1 MSFILTFPNHL
12 IETISCQFSQAI
24 YTNMYIPYEKHPFP
38 LTSNSPTHQSM
49 RKAAT
54 KADSEATDARKRNM
68 RHLPTRAEH
77 KLWTLIKDKA
87 LGVKFLRQER
97 IKLNRNDMG
106 YFADYV
112 CYECDLIIEIDTS
125 LTLERAQNAQRNEY
139 FAGGGFEVI
148 RFRDKDISGNPNA
161 CVAKIAA
168 AITAVGE

>member
-1 MSFILTFPNHL
+1 MHSSLKNLAFISIKTQP
-12 IETISCQFSQAI
+12 
-24 YTNMYIPYEKHPFP
+24 PFP
-38 LTSNSPTHQSM
+38 HPTFSPNNLSM

-54 KADSEATDARKRNM
+54 KADSETTDARKRNM

-112 CYECDLIIEIDTS
+112 CYERDLIIEIDTS
-125 LTLERAQNAQRNEY
+125 LTLERAQNAERNEY
-139 FAGGGFEVI
+139 FASGGFVVI

-161 CVAKIAA
+161 CLTIIQNIVNRVEAS
-168 AITAVGE
+168 